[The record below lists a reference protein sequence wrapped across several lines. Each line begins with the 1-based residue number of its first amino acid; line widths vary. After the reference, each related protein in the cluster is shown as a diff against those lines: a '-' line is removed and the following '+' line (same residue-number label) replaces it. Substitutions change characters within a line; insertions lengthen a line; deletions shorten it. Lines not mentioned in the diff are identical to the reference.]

1 MFIFNWSNPGG
12 EILKILYGMFVQLDV
27 WIYSLAGACFDLI
40 KNIYEFDFFS
50 GGNLIGQVKNRIY
63 MALGI
68 VMVFRVILAGVQ
80 FIVNPDLFDDKEK
93 GLVGIL
99 KNALITV
106 ILIAAVPAVFRL
118 ALNVQGS
125 IVEAIPNIIFGSGKT
140 EVSYTVIKR
149 DSNNSQLES
158 EQLQTT
164 VSQNNIT
171 TGNDIAFSVLQG
183 FISPAKYTKN
193 DKIPNGKKVGDQKD
207 DKASVGIND
216 SQNSYQIHDIETFR
230 QYATTNMEEGLE
242 NASYS
247 YIVIISTLGGGFLVY
262 ILASMS
268 FDVAIRTIKLG
279 IIQMLSPIPIASYM
293 FKKDNFNKFVKMSFK
308 VYADLFIRMVVIY
321 VIILVVQILVN
332 SGILNLGRSTDNIFD
347 FLRNIILIFG
357 LLMFAKSAPKFL
369 TELLGLPDVTSG
381 EMAAMFKPAWQRAGG
396 AAAQA
401 FNPLRTATAAAIN
414 SWQNSENLRGSR
426 GKNLR
431 RMFRAAGAGVRG
443 SLQGAFDSYQGVVA
457 GDDFAKMKQRM
468 QNRDTKNF
476 KKAFKSNFY
485 RTMSVKDAN
494 AAKRAAVGA
503 NIAGF
508 FGQTTVNSEGYKK
521 AANLLSS
528 FRSEAFTGRAKGEVD
543 KAPTL
548 FNDLVTSGIDLRL
561 QTKDGERGINTTF
574 SATDASGNSY
584 NNVDYGALHTLH
596 TKIQAGTA
604 KASDFSAV
612 SYTDSSGVVHNFS
625 AADAAKISDVHERI
639 GKKAYSEYV
648 NIAVAASKRLK
659 SDPTLSEADRERLTG
674 LADMEVLQRV
684 QRTREAIGA
693 LNIPSKDKAELF
705 RRLENDTGNF
715 LAGSNKD
722 VQDYL
727 TKAAQLEKMEQAQ
740 NGGK

>member
-125 IVEAIPNIIFGSGKT
+125 IVKAIPSIIFGSGKT

-149 DSNNSQLES
+149 DPNNSQLES

-247 YIVIISTLGGGFLVY
+247 YMIFISTLGGVFLVY

-381 EMAAMFKPAWQRAGG
+381 EMAAMFKRAGAMAG
-396 AAAQA
+396 ATGSILSAGTSNFAANKGKSFGTKLKSA
-401 FNPLRTATAAAIN
+401 IAGATSAGFRGTRAALNGKGMKETFKIGQEGAKKARQN
-414 SWQNSENLRGSR
+414 RELDRMNMPKNYKHQWQNSLAF
-426 GKNLR
+426 
-431 RMFRAAGAGVRG
+431 MATRAKTATEDFMGIDTEE
-443 SLQGAFDSYQGVVA
+443 SLAE
-457 GDDFAKMKQRM
+457 AKQKAYSATHQ
-468 QNRDTKNF
+468 DVGNF
-476 KKAFKSNFY
+476 KKAVMGRIIKSADVSI
-485 RTMSVKDAN
+485 RDTVDAN
-494 AAKRAAVGA
+494 GAASQLGKLLNENSDVIRRSGNKDLIKYLNKFEMKTDSRGRTAWALKAGESFSYHDIAAINADAVNAGIGS
-503 NIAGF
+503 IAG
-508 FGQTTVNSEGYKK
+508 
-521 AANLLSS
+521 
-528 FRSEAFTGRAKGEVD
+528 
-543 KAPTL
+543 
-548 FNDLVTSGIDLRL
+548 
-561 QTKDGERGINTTF
+561 
-574 SATDASGNSY
+574 
-584 NNVDYGALHTLH
+584 
-596 TKIQAGTA
+596 
-604 KASDFSAV
+604 
-612 SYTDSSGVVHNFS
+612 
-625 AADAAKISDVHERI
+625 
-639 GKKAYSEYV
+639 
-648 NIAVAASKRLK
+648 
-659 SDPTLSEADRERLTG
+659 LTG
-674 LADMEVLQRV
+674 ENGAVTLLAQKELFSDAMTGKVKHTDGTLYDEFNVGSGKTHVDIATAFATANQHLAENAVPLNGGNALELQEEFKRNFAGMDDRF
-684 QRTREAIGA
+684 QGESARIAGEMSRSPAARAREANA
-693 LNIPSKDKAELF
+693 RHKQN
-705 RRLENDTGNF
+705 N
-715 LAGSNKD
+715 
-722 VQDYL
+722 Q
-727 TKAAQLEKMEQAQ
+727 Q